1 MKESVRKMDKYINLA
16 KCMKVIVVPIVI
28 GALGAI
34 SKNLANYPKELDIR
48 KKKGRTAFLADKT
61 TKLDITQNGKSIFPT
76 LKHRHM
82 TDNPIIIGRYDRLGT
97 RSHLELRTRLVWAR
111 KQDLRENKTL
121 EFWHSD

>member
-1 MKESVRKMDKYINLA
+1 MHEGDSRANRHRSTRSNFEK
-16 KCMKVIVVPIVI
+16 P
-28 GALGAI
+28 
-34 SKNLANYPKELDIR
+34 SKLPEGTGYQ